1 MTAVT
6 TIAPTGALRRFSL
19 VRKLDP
25 GSTPSRAIE
34 YIVRAVSACAD
45 MPHARNAVSTTAA
58 NGFVDHDPNDE
69 TTAVVTGSRSSPATT
84 AAGGGGASGAGGAVG
99 GANAAAG
106 PSAPP

>member
-34 YIVRAVSACAD
+34 YIVRAVRACAD

-58 NGFVDHDPNDE
+58 NGCVDHDPNDV
-69 TTAVVTGSRSSPATT
+69 TTAVVTGSRSFPATT
-84 AAGGGGASGAGGAVG
+84 AAGSGCASV
-99 GANAAAG
+99 AASALRIT
-106 PSAPP
+106 SAPTVRSA